1 MQFLQI
7 LSLRLKKSYCVSNF
21 SLKFFINLYLLSNQ
35 KRLDERNR
43 ERNNAN
49 RMFDSE
55 NNDRGGYNVGNLYYT
70 VGSILDIEW

>member
-1 MQFLQI
+1 M
-7 LSLRLKKSYCVSNF
+7 SNF
-21 SLKFFINLYLLSNQ
+21 SLRVFKNLFFLSNQ

-55 NNDRGGYNVGNLYYT
+55 NNDRGGYNVGNVYYT